1 MYLQLFLSISV
12 DPVGD
17 RATEWKVVLQ
27 MTSFQQGI
35 LSKVGIVPCLLI
47 ELCDL
52 RDHLYFKACN
62 MVFSMCLP
70 LSYSFIRFLRTVCL
84 LFGYLLQIFFVLI
97 AFFSIFAQF
106 LLTGKEKF
114 ARMNKCT

>member
-52 RDHLYFKACN
+52 RDHLYFKAC
-62 MVFSMCLP
+62 
-70 LSYSFIRFLRTVCL
+70 
-84 LFGYLLQIFFVLI
+84 
-97 AFFSIFAQF
+97 
-106 LLTGKEKF
+106 KEKTRGF
-114 ARMNKCT
+114 IVAIGMQILYNNIINMRGCSR